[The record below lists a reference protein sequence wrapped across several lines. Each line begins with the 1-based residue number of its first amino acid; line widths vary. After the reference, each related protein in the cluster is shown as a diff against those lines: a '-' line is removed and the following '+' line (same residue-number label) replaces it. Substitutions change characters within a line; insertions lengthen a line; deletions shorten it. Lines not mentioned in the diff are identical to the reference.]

1 MREDIETARA
11 MDLVRRLPHSAEDA
25 DATWLRR
32 LAQGDLSALGD
43 LYDRYGRLVYR
54 YALAILGADADAE
67 DVASTVFLR
76 LARQGKRAARIRDL
90 RRFLIAAARNEA
102 ISVLR
107 RRRRQCEAVESA
119 ALFEPAS
126 DAQDAADRE
135 AIEQALA
142 ALPRE
147 QREVVVL
154 KVYEGLTF
162 AEIARLVRV
171 SPNTAASRYR
181 YAIAKLK
188 EMLSDEETV

>member
-1 MREDIETARA
+1 MREEAETSRA

-25 DATWLRR
+25 DAAGLCR

-43 LYDRYGRLVYR
+43 LYDRYGRLVFR

-67 DVASTVFLR
+67 DVASTAFLR

-107 RRRRQCEAVESA
+107 RRRRQREAVESA
-119 ALFEPAS
+119 ALFEPAPE
-126 DAQDAADRE
+126 AHAAADRE
-135 AIEQALA
+135 VIERALA

-162 AEIARLVRV
+162 AEIAQLVRV

-181 YAIAKLK
+181 YAVAKLR
-188 EMLSDEETV
+188 EMLSDEER